1 VEDGERAGLSHS
13 SAGSLAELPAEQPYP
28 GVSRRTIDGAGA
40 SVVFYAM
47 EANARFPLHR
57 HPQEQITVVREGSLL
72 MRIGGDDHELRAE
85 DFKVVP
91 GGVEHG
97 ITAGADGATLLVV
110 LTPRRE
116 AGEQVELLSET

>member
-1 VEDGERAGLSHS
+1 MEDGERARLSHS
-13 SAGSLAELPAEQPYP
+13 SAGSLADLSADQPYP
-28 GVSRRTIDGAGA
+28 GISRRTIDGGGA

-57 HPQEQITVVREGSLL
+57 HPQEQITVVREGSLR
-72 MRIGGDDHELRAE
+72 MRIGGDDHELHAD
-85 DFKVVP
+85 DFNVVP

-97 ITAGADGATLLVV
+97 ITAGADGAALVVV

-116 AGEQVELLSET
+116 LGERVEVLAET